1 MVAISNGVRKTWLV
15 RLRLIKTPCRYCNQT
30 STQGGQGFMLIAQD
44 SSATPQ
50 GDDAA
55 AVPIANSNL
64 TEFGSNSL

>member
-1 MVAISNGVRKTWLV
+1 
-15 RLRLIKTPCRYCNQT
+15 
-30 STQGGQGFMLIAQD
+30 MLIAQD